1 MEELDEKFD
10 KVIEKYI
17 YKVCGK
23 KHIDKINDVRTQI
36 FLGKYKVK
44 KAGERLNCSKKVNS
58 SMVPP
63 SQKVLQQKIKRVHQ
77 TMRCWVSSTRAH
89 PPNDNPEDFGF

>member
-1 MEELDEKFD
+1 MEELDETSD

-44 KAGERLNCSKKVNS
+44 KPGEQLSCSKRLTAV
-58 SMVPP
+58 
-63 SQKVLQQKIKRVHQ
+63 
-77 TMRCWVSSTRAH
+77 
-89 PPNDNPEDFGF
+89 

>member
-44 KAGERLNCSKKVNS
+44 KPGERLSSSKKVNC
-58 SMVPP
+58 SMMPP
-63 SQKVLQQKIKRVHQ
+63 SQKVLQQKIKRVHP
-77 TMRCWVSSTRAH
+77 TMRCWDSSTRAH